1 MELFTPATN
10 ISTHLHGADWLAVPV
25 AARTQPG
32 GSAQRALQ
40 KITCPRRIPTE
51 QPSDRV
57 AYGMKGTECGRSSA
71 ENEPAMPII
80 ASLPFASSV
89 FCGVSVR
96 VRKLGVSVV

>member
-1 MELFTPATN
+1 
-10 ISTHLHGADWLAVPV
+10 
-25 AARTQPG
+25 
-32 GSAQRALQ
+32 
-40 KITCPRRIPTE
+40 
-51 QPSDRV
+51 
-57 AYGMKGTECGRSSA
+57 MKGTECGRSSA